1 MGCTL
6 KTAIIAIRPVFC
18 HVVQRGFEIP
28 KRLVETFYKNIF
40 HILHCK
46 TQSALAKI
54 LVWNGVLTERV
65 SKQLRSSC
73 RCKNPPPQFSS
84 DSLYPRK
91 SNITCHTL
99 SRAYKAHFAFAATAG
114 TLFATTHHWPLPP
127 KPKTPMAFA
136 SCP

>member
-1 MGCTL
+1 MGLHTEDSNHRH
-6 KTAIIAIRPVFC
+6 TARLLPCGSKRIRNPQAIGRNFLQKHLSYPS
-18 HVVQRGFEIP
+18 
-28 KRLVETFYKNIF
+28 
-40 HILHCK
+40 CK